1 MLAIKNVTGDDDHI
15 PTMILD
21 EIDTG
26 ISGITASVVARKLQ
40 QIAKNHQILCIT
52 HLPQIAA
59 AADTNYRIYK
69 DSDDDAT
76 YSHIQML
83 TADEKT
89 AEIARLLGG
98 DTVTDLTMQSAEE
111 LIRAM
116 QKKS

>member
-1 MLAIKNVTGDDDHI
+1 
-15 PTMILD
+15 
-21 EIDTG
+21 
-26 ISGITASVVARKLQ
+26 
-40 QIAKNHQILCIT
+40 
-52 HLPQIAA
+52 
-59 AADTNYRIYK
+59 
-69 DSDDDAT
+69 
-76 YSHIQML
+76 ML